1 MLLMKAMKLIPKKKG
16 NVCGLTELEKSIVNL
31 LDSEIVRDLQEALGE
46 NFMIE
51 EPVDNITTDGDVDY
65 EKELLWLALN
75 HSDISLLTNIIDD
88 LRELNPEKWRNL
100 TQELYPSILM
110 QPLNIIKTFSAQEI
124 MCIGKT
130 LEQQTR
136 CKFCKS
142 NAQKAVNANSLAQAF
157 MGEHFLDIKQRP
169 AIKRKQIQTLHC
181 LAKKVIMDDEYK
193 LIQLQVS

>member
-1 MLLMKAMKLIPKKKG
+1 M
-16 NVCGLTELEKSIVNL
+16 EKSIVHL

-46 NFMIE
+46 NFMLE

-65 EKELLWLALN
+65 EKELLQLALN

-100 TQELYPSILM
+100 MQEELYWSILT

-136 CKFCKS
+136 HKFCKS
-142 NAQKAVNANSLAQAF
+142 NAQKAINANSLAQAF
-157 MGEHFLDIKQRP
+157 MGEYFLDIKQRP
-169 AIKRKQIQTLHC
+169 AIKRKQIQTLHS

-193 LIQLQVS
+193 LIQLQVSLANAIHREKRNTWF